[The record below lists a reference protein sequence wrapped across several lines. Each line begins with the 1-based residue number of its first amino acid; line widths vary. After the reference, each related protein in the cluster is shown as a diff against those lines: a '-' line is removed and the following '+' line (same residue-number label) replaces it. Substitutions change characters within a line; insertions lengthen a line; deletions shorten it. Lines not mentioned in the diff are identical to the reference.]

1 MDPHE
6 APHLSYPGNLW
17 FNWFKDG
24 ILNSDIDDMGA
35 RPVLHYLIDLNL
47 LEYDGGQLLK
57 LLGIKRGQSR
67 AEVRNI
73 MLDKLNRKCHTEQGF
88 ALVYFVSSLSECET
102 PLLRLEGSS
111 PEIKKKNIF
120 GKRFLSGQK
129 KTSDLSNLQIVQ
141 KLGNQ
146 LRPLLDLEQ
155 QTIARLQGKHTSQED
170 AQWLFSYIL
179 NKTRKK
185 SPAKKWEQL
194 SRKRHR

>member
-6 APHLSYPGNLW
+6 APHLSYPESLW
-17 FNWFKDG
+17 FNWIKDE
-24 ILNSDIDDMGA
+24 ILNSDIDDIGA
-35 RPVLHYLIDLNL
+35 RSVLHHLIDLNI
-47 LEYDGGQLLK
+47 LEYDGDQLLK
-57 LLGIKRGQSR
+57 ISGIKQGQSR

-73 MLDKLNRKCHTEQGF
+73 MLDILNRECHIEQGF
-88 ALVYFVSSLSECET
+88 ALVYFFSSLSECEP
-102 PLLRLEGSS
+102 PLLRLKGSS
-111 PEIKKKNIF
+111 PEVKKKNIF
-120 GKRFLSGQK
+120 EKKFLSGQK

-146 LRPLLDLEQ
+146 LRPFLDLEQ
-155 QTIARLQGKHTSQED
+155 QTIARLRGKHTSQED

-179 NKTRKK
+179 NKTREK

>member
-1 MDPHE
+1 M
-6 APHLSYPGNLW
+6 
-17 FNWFKDG
+17 
-24 ILNSDIDDMGA
+24 
-35 RPVLHYLIDLNL
+35 
-47 LEYDGGQLLK
+47 
-57 LLGIKRGQSR
+57 
-67 AEVRNI
+67 
-73 MLDKLNRKCHTEQGF
+73 
-88 ALVYFVSSLSECET
+88 
-102 PLLRLEGSS
+102 
-111 PEIKKKNIF
+111 
-120 GKRFLSGQK
+120 SGQK